1 MRTLSLAKKFEKT
14 SLFYKSETEK
24 IELVARPVPPP
35 PKVKLRPPMYG
46 LDPFELTPG
55 ATVPLER
62 FPVEK
67 AAIGGNTRYDHQ
79 HICISSSE
87 GKLGG
92 LKPIVCFSKLLL
104 LNIDSSCP
112 DFEIRHYG
120 ICY

>member
-1 MRTLSLAKKFEKT
+1 MSLHKK
-14 SLFYKSETEK
+14 ETEK

-79 HICISSSE
+79 HICISSSQ
-87 GKLGG
+87 GKLAG
-92 LKPIVCFSKLLL
+92 LRPNICFSKLLL

-112 DFEIRHYG
+112 DF
-120 ICY
+120 